1 MHTKTYKFHGSVK
14 EMDPTGQWG
23 GRRKKMYQHH
33 SKTTQNRLEATEHNY
48 TTVLWNPGLKKCDFS
63 SPDSYKIKFCIKSPK
78 QTPSSLSR
86 ALYLFFSLWA
96 WQSVPQQVKTDH
108 SNNKK
113 QTTTTKQQQPKT
125 GILCSSSHPIKH
137 SFTTVVENVEPSS
150 VTQHIPC
157 SETQKDKVTRV
168 KPTWENKTKG
178 LASVATSNFLF
189 LGRNFSGENRSY
201 SAWYSLHL
209 DGAHKTKRVNHHW
222 GREFFWGLT
231 SVSRKGVI
239 TSVLTN

>member
-23 GRRKKMYQHH
+23 GKK
-33 SKTTQNRLEATEHNY
+33 
-48 TTVLWNPGLKKCDFS
+48 KKCTSTTRKPHRIDLKQQNIITPQSYGILDLRNVTLAALTVTKS
-63 SPDSYKIKFCIKSPK
+63 SFALKAQNKHQVPCLG
-78 QTPSSLSR
+78 LSI
-86 ALYLFFSLWA
+86 FFSLWA

-125 GILCSSSHPIKH
+125 GILCSLSHPIKH

-157 SETQKDKVTRV
+157 SETQKDKVTQV

-178 LASVATSNFLF
+178 LALVATSNFLF

-209 DGAHKTKRVNHHW
+209 DGAHKTKRVNHYW